1 MAFDFEDDN
10 YENIFSEAI
19 TINKYTSQGFEFSS
33 DHKTLLMA
41 PKDIIEFEVPK
52 CVVSIGPSAFKKC
65 KMLERIIL
73 HDFIRSIAKD
83 AFEYCSALK
92 TFELPNSIECINL
105 SFRNCTSLSSI
116 RIPDSIK
123 IVRALNLPIKS
134 LPKGL
139 KVHGSID
146 ASSTQ
151 LSSLPEGLKLG
162 GYLNVSNTPITQLPN
177 KMKIKYDIILR
188 NTPITS
194 LPDDLTK
201 IGGDLMLGYSSIKSL
216 PDGLKVNGSLEL
228 SNTPIASL
236 PTGLKVGGN
245 LILVNTPLTS
255 LPDKLQVGEYLDL
268 SFTSIQ
274 SLPDDLKVQIGII
287 DIDFEESKKEAIN
300 CFVENANS
308 NNEEVNDLNYEEEEY
323 EFDSWEEEEDFIIRL
338 NKLEEDITLSFQV
351 CDYHSAD
358 KWAIFDSASIS
369 LKDNKALLNLE
380 GSIKL
385 EMWNGPENIQHLF
398 KYLSEAVIES
408 GLFIHSED
416 DDLEL
421 DNWCTITLGV
431 LIDKDFMFFETVNH
445 YMKLIGDLETKAK
458 QKWFENK
465 KV

>member
-1 MAFDFEDDN
+1 M
-10 YENIFSEAI
+10 
-19 TINKYTSQGFEFSS
+19 
-33 DHKTLLMA
+33 
-41 PKDIIEFEVPK
+41 
-52 CVVSIGPSAFKKC
+52 
-65 KMLERIIL
+65 
-73 HDFIRSIAKD
+73 
-83 AFEYCSALK
+83 
-92 TFELPNSIECINL
+92 
-105 SFRNCTSLSSI
+105 
-116 RIPDSIK
+116 
-123 IVRALNLPIKS
+123 
-134 LPKGL
+134 

-385 EMWNGPENIQHLF
+385 EMWNGRENFQHLF